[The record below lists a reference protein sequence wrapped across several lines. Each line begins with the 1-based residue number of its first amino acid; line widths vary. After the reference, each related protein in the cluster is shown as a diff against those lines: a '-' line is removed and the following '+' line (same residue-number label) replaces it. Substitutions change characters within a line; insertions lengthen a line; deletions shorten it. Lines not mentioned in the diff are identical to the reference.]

1 MSIQFH
7 FADVK
12 PTLKD
17 RNQLRSWVELVT
29 KKEKHQVGDL
39 SFIFCSDEYLLQM
52 NRDHLQHDYYT
63 DVITFDYSEGNTIA
77 GEIYISIDRIRDNAK
92 TLGIPATHEL
102 HRVMIHGV
110 LHLLGYKDKSPK
122 SKKEMTAKEDWAL
135 GILEKSSI

>member
-1 MSIQFH
+1 MSTILFH

-12 PTLKD
+12 STLKD
-17 RNQLRSWVELVT
+17 RNRLRDWIVLIA
-29 KKEKHQVGDL
+29 KKEKHNVGDL

-63 DVITFDYSEGNTIA
+63 DVITFDYSEGKTIA
-77 GEIYISIDRIRDNAK
+77 GEIYISIDRIKDNAK
-92 TLGIPATHEL
+92 TLGIPTTQEL

-135 GILEKSSI
+135 GIIKMS

>member
-1 MSIQFH
+1 MSTIQFH

-17 RNQLRSWVELVT
+17 RNSLRDWIVLIA
-29 KKEKHQVGDL
+29 KKEKHKVGDL
-39 SFIFCSDEYLLQM
+39 SFIFCSDDYLLQM

-63 DVITFDYSEGNTIA
+63 DVITFDYTEGNTIA
-77 GEIYISIDRIRDNAK
+77 GEIYISVDRIKDNSK
-92 TLGIPATHEL
+92 TLGIRTSQEL

-135 GILEKSSI
+135 GIFSK